1 MWLETLYSLS
11 PTTVEGVCVHADRLP
26 RWSTQGQSWEDGNIL
41 SVSCDKTPAG
51 M

>member
-1 MWLETLYSLS
+1 MQLTPSS
-11 PTTVEGVCVHADRLP
+11 ITVCVRYGIADGLA

-41 SVSCDKTPAG
+41 SVSCDEMPAG